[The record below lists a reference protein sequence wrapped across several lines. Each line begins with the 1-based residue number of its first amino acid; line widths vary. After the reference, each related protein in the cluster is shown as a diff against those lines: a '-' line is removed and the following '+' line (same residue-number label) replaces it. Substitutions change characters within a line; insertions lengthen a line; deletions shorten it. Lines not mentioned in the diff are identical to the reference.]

1 MTGRGEGGGGTEED
15 GSLSSLVLPL
25 FPLCPHSILIPR
37 SWSLSP
43 LPSLQDPLT
52 EHRRVPRPLL
62 SSHHTFSCP
71 SSHPPRPQ
79 TARER
84 EKRMHVSLPSA
95 PTALS
100 LLPPHIFPRLHLR
113 PFNIHAHVSFLYF
126 FPPTGV
132 PPPTLVWSR
141 EGRVID
147 STWYGII
154 DVPTLQVYEPENEN
168 VFSILQ
174 DPPGERHRAQ
184 RAVAAVR

>member
-168 VFSILQ
+168 VFFIL
-174 DPPGERHRAQ
+174 
-184 RAVAAVR
+184 